1 MSKNESNCFI
11 GITTNYILSL
21 IKYTVIFALTLLL
34 VPSVVYSQNKDSIP
48 GKVEKPRFEY
58 TLFKKPN
65 IKMKFGGYIQPWL
78 QYAQWNPGSTNEAG
92 DVKDSDVGFNVRRLR
107 IGSVF
112 TFGDK
117 LKLNFAIGEN
127 NFNAKGK
134 DFPYLKILD
143 FYATYNI
150 SKPFAVAFGKTT
162 YDGLSRFTAPSTSTM
177 LQTDLPLIAQ
187 PTLNYTDDLTRDLAL
202 ILIGDIGKLNYRL
215 VFIQPYSF
223 SYTGANPPTPKEG
236 VSQFTDEFK
245 NIQYSTYFKYDFL
258 ENENSRGPNFTGTYL
273 GKKKLLSVGIGTKYQ
288 HDALYSMENDT
299 KTYHDMNLWAADLY
313 WDHPA
318 TSSFIAATTMYLS
331 YFNYD
336 LGPNN
341 LRNIGVNNP
350 SYGIEDSSGILNGSG
365 NAFPFMG
372 TGQSFYGQFGI
383 LFKKMG
389 KHTDWGQLEPY
400 VVIQNSDFDA
410 LESNMLIG
418 NLGVNWYI
426 NGQYSKLSLDVQNRP
441 IFSNITHKELDRK
454 YMVVMQY
461 QYILH

>member
-1 MSKNESNCFI
+1 MSKHQSNYFNT
-11 GITTNYILSL
+11 ITNNH
-21 IKYTVIFALTLLL
+21 TLLKWMSIISL
-34 VPSVVYSQNKDSIP
+34 SFLLFPALSFAQIKDTDTDTV
-48 GKVEKPRFEY
+48 KVKKTRFEY
-58 TLFKKPN
+58 TLFKKPD
-65 IKMKFGGYIQPWL
+65 IKMKLGGYIQPWA
-78 QYAQWNPGSTNEAG
+78 QYTEWNPGSQNEAG
-92 DVKDSDVGFNVRRLR
+92 DIKNSDFGLAIRRLR
-107 IGSVF
+107 LTSSF
-112 TFGDK
+112 TFGEK

-134 DFPYLKILD
+134 TFPYLKILD
-143 FYATYNI
+143 LYATYNI
-150 SKPFAVAFGKTT
+150 SKPFAIAFGKTT

-202 ILIGDIGKLNYRL
+202 ILLGDVGKLNYRV

-258 ENENSRGPNFTGTYL
+258 EKENSRGPNFTGTYL
-273 GKKKLLSVGIGTKYQ
+273 GKYKLFSIGLGTKYQ
-288 HDALYSMENDT
+288 KDALYSMENDT
-299 KTYHDMNLWAADLY
+299 KSYHDMNLWAADLY
-313 WDHPA
+313 WDHPV
-318 TSSFIAATTMYLS
+318 TSTFVAATTVYLG

-350 SYGIEDSSGILNGSG
+350 SYGFDGTSGILNGSG
-365 NAFPFMG
+365 NSFPFMG
-372 TGQSFYGQFGI
+372 TGQSVYGQFGI

-389 KHTDWGQLEPY
+389 KRTDWGQLEPY
-400 VVIQNSDFDA
+400 VVMQSSDFDA
-410 LESNMLIG
+410 LESHMLIG
-418 NLGVNWYI
+418 NLGLNWYLD
-426 NGQYSKLSLDVQNRP
+426 GQFSKLSLDVQNRP
-441 IFSNITHKELDRK
+441 VFSNITHQEIDRK
-454 YMVVMQY
+454 YMVVLQY